1 MPVPSALESASFAH
15 QKRIV
20 ALGAS
25 TARTASS
32 SSSGVNT
39 PCVNS
44 SERSRPSASTS
55 TPTRAF
61 AATTATTKR
70 DVCAIERSMR
80 AVRRSPHSPIGH
92 GLPLSSAQICTSASL
107 HRAW

>member
-55 TPTRAF
+55 TPTRAL
-61 AATTATTKR
+61 AATTATTNCA
-70 DVCAIERSMR
+70 VCAIARSIFDAR
-80 AVRRSPHSPIGH
+80 KSFHLPIGC
-92 GLPLSSAQICTSASL
+92 GLPLSS
-107 HRAW
+107 R